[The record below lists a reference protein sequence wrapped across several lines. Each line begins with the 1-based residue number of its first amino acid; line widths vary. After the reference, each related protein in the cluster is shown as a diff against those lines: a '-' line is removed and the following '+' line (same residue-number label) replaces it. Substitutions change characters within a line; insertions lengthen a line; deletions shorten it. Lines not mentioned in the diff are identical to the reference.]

1 MPITMKVDHERRQ
14 IDAVAVGRICFAEIE
29 HHLVEE
35 RCFNGLAY
43 KEFLDARYAT
53 PAFVLYASEIR
64 KIVALMRSLS
74 KESKLGP
81 TAILVGSDFALGVVH
96 MLEIFLED
104 AAELKAFR
112 NEDEARAWLAS
123 RPAAA

>member
-1 MPITMKVDHERRQ
+1 MPITIRVDHERRQ
-14 IDAVAVGRICFAEIE
+14 IDAVAVGPITYAEIE
-29 HHLVEE
+29 HHLSEE

-43 KEFLDARYAT
+43 KEFIDARYAT

-64 KIVALMRSLS
+64 KVVALMRSLS

-81 TAILVGSDFALGVVH
+81 TAILVASEFALGVVH

-112 NEDEARAWLAS
+112 NEDEARAWLAT
-123 RPAAA
+123 RAPAA